1 MLRLAALCLL
11 PSSLALCAT
20 TRLPRVPQSPQEM
33 MQQAARAVSR
43 GVAAGALRQT
53 VKIVVPDDQRT
64 YKVFGEVS
72 APGFGEIQGTSAPE
86 DLDPWPGGL
95 LQQYPIALDLGK
107 QMLMQVTGA
116 SERGMSDQVLNSEDG
131 CGLILAQGGT
141 PSEDAACVLFAGT
154 DQLDDLAK
162 VGADGEKRSLAAAAT
177 HRPASPPR
185 RLRPALCFPP
195 AQVSLPSTLYPLT
208 TQVDQMAS
216 GRLLC
221 LLNPQFRRVED
232 FSLWQ
237 RGKAKA
243 TYFEQGYEVGY
254 AFEEFACRGEDVK
267 LVGERGSGCTARQ
280 ASAAAQP
287 AAPQRARRLRMAPA
301 PTQST
306 TLPLPP
312 PRSLEA
318 PRDPFAASPAGTA
331 WAGEPLWCWTMP
343 TRRACLC
350 TKAASRSGQSTPG
363 SRRRLTRTTRSRDGL
378 ASWARW
384 TRRDSASCEG
394 PKAAATRSKP
404 GLLCAYF

>member
-1 MLRLAALCLL
+1 MCSFCCRALERPGTVSVGRRIEWIVSHDSGFQTCLIHIVCYISLRVLMLEARSTGVFRCLNTPGTGRQEGASELCPKAQMLRLAALCLL

-131 CGLILAQGGT
+131 CGLILAQGST

-185 RLRPALCFPP
+185 RP
-195 AQVSLPSTLYPLT
+195 
-208 TQVDQMAS
+208 
-216 GRLLC
+216 
-221 LLNPQFRRVED
+221 
-232 FSLWQ
+232 
-237 RGKAKA
+237 
-243 TYFEQGYEVGY
+243 
-254 AFEEFACRGEDVK
+254 
-267 LVGERGSGCTARQ
+267 
-280 ASAAAQP
+280 ASAARLGGFVPRSASRQHRSLYLQLSP
-287 AAPQRARRLRMAPA
+287 PLPHRSTRWPPEGCSASSTRSSGGSRTSACGRGARRR
-301 PTQST
+301 
-306 TLPLPP
+306 PLT
-312 PRSLEA
+312 S
-318 PRDPFAASPAGTA
+318 SKGTR
-331 WAGEPLWCWTMP
+331 WA
-343 TRRACLC
+343 
-350 TKAASRSGQSTPG
+350 
-363 SRRRLTRTTRSRDGL
+363 TRSRSLPAGARTSSWWGSEAAGAQL
-378 ASWARW
+378 ARPLLLPHS
-384 TRRDSASCEG
+384 G
-394 PKAAATRSKP
+394 PAA
-404 GLLCAYF
+404 